1 MKPTGLLVAVAVLAV
16 LGGLIWWSNK
26 KQGAASKTPTDTSVK
41 LLSIPD
47 DQFQE
52 IRIKKLT
59 GEVQDL
65 RRLADKAVQE
75 RSQDLALANPREL
88 QSVTLHRQMDVVVEP
103 AGTRRTGTPQR
114 QRKSASTHP
123 LRVLGARRGG

>member
-26 KQGAASKTPTDTSVK
+26 RQAAASKTSTDTTTK
-41 LLSIPD
+41 ILSIPD

-52 IRIKKLT
+52 IKIKKLT

-65 RRLADKAVQE
+65 HRVNGKWQLTQPIQLSADADTVGTMVSSLSSPERRQDHRGQGRRSPALRPADCR
-75 RSQDLALANPREL
+75 RSISP
-88 QSVTLHRQMDVVVEP
+88 S
-103 AGTRRTGTPQR
+103 
-114 QRKSASTHP
+114 
-123 LRVLGARRGG
+123 